1 MTMRV
6 ITDNKLLR
14 VLHVLKSSIYSGAE
28 SVVIT
33 IIQQMHDGYDMAY
46 LATSGDI
53 KGVLEQEGIPY
64 YLLKE
69 YTWKN
74 VYKVIKNF
82 RPDIV
87 HAHDF
92 TASIL
97 CASIPGEF
105 RLISHLHHNPL
116 WARRWGIKTLVYML
130 SSIRISR
137 ILTVSRGAYD
147 DIIFMK
153 ILHRKMEAI
162 GNPIDI
168 NKIQILGNQCETVMH
183 YDLLFVGRFMNDKNP
198 KGFIEIV
205 NEVCRKK
212 HNIKCAMLGTGEL
225 WDECRSLIDSYGLQD
240 NIYLYGFVKNPYKY
254 MKASRLLC
262 ITSEREGYGL
272 VAAEA
277 NVLGIPVIST
287 RNGGIT
293 ELFGSQAMELCDD
306 LAEFPQ
312 RILEILNNDD
322 EYELWKSRARER
334 REKFVTIEEYID
346 RMKIIYKGK
355 GNE

>member
-1 MTMRV
+1 MMGT
-6 ITDNKLLR
+6 ITNNKSLR

-33 IIQQMHDGYDMAY
+33 IVQQMRDGYDMAY
-46 LATSGDI
+46 LATAGDI
-53 KGVLEQEGIPY
+53 KGVLEQEEISH

-69 YTWKN
+69 YTWN
-74 VYKVIKNF
+74 NIYNVIKIF
-82 RPDIV
+82 KPDIV

-92 TASIL
+92 VASIL
-97 CASIPGEF
+97 CASMPGRF
-105 RLISHLHHNPL
+105 RLISHLHHNPP
-116 WARRWGIKTLVYML
+116 WARRWGIKSLVYML
-130 SSIRISR
+130 SSMRISK
-137 ILTVSRGAYD
+137 ILTVSRGAYG

-153 ILHRKMEAI
+153 ILHRKMEVI

-168 NKIQILGNQCETVMH
+168 KKIQILGNQCETAKQ
-183 YDLLFVGRFMNDKNP
+183 YDLLFVGRFVNEKNP

-205 NEVCRKK
+205 NELYKEK
-212 HNIKCAMLGTGEL
+212 HNIKCAMLGTGVL

-240 NIYLYGFVKNPYKY
+240 CIDLLGFEKNPYMY
-254 MKASRLLC
+254 MQASRLLC

-277 NVLGIPVIST
+277 NVLGVPVIST
-287 RNGGIT
+287 RNGGVT
-293 ELFGSQAMELCDD
+293 ELFGFQAMELCND

-322 EYELWKSRARER
+322 KYELWKTRAMER
-334 REKFVTIEEYID
+334 RKKFVTIEEYID
-346 RMKIIYKGK
+346 RMKIIYEGK